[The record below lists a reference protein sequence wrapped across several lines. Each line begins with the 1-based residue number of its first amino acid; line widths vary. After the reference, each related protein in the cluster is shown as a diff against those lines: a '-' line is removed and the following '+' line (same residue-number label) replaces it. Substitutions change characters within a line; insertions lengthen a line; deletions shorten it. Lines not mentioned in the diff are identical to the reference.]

1 MSLTCLK
8 ELGLEGV
15 SQVFS
20 NLEPAVLVE
29 HALRRNE
36 GVLADTGAFVVRT
49 GAFTGRSPKD
59 KYIVQES
66 ATQDQIWWGAV
77 NHPLSEAGFESL
89 YKRVQGYLVGREV
102 YLQDLYGGADA
113 RYRLPVRVIT
123 QYAWHSLF
131 AHQLFVRPD
140 IFGEALQ
147 TVESVYKEGFT
158 IVDVPGC
165 KAVPEEDGTASETF
179 VAVHLT
185 KRLIL
190 IGGTEYAGEIKK
202 SIFTILNYLL
212 PQSDFFPMHC
222 SANVGR
228 EREDTALFF
237 GLSGTGK
244 TSLSAD
250 PIRDLIGDDEHGWG
264 DDGVYNFEG
273 GCYAKCIR
281 LSEAKEPEI
290 WHALRFGTVLE
301 NVVLDAE
308 TRSADFA
315 DETLTENT
323 RAAYPIT
330 YIPHAKLP
338 GVGGHPNH
346 VLFLTADAFGVL
358 PPISRLSLAQARFHF
373 ISGYTAKLAGT
384 ERGLGKEP
392 QATFSACFGMP
403 FLPLHPTRYAELLG
417 QKLVQHAATV
427 WLINTGWSGGAYGVG
442 ERIDIR
448 YTRAMIDAAIEGK
461 LDDAEFEEEPFFG
474 LQIPKAIEG
483 VPSEILNPRNTWA
496 DKEAYDAQAFHLAKL
511 FVENFQKY
519 RDSANPEVIAV
530 ATNMVR

>member
-1 MSLTCLK
+1 MPFEFLK
-8 ELGLEGV
+8 GLGLEGV
-15 SQVFS
+15 RKVHH

-49 GAFTGRSPKD
+49 GKFTGRSPKD
-59 KYIVQES
+59 KYIVREP
-66 ATQDQIWWGAV
+66 ATQAQIWWGSV
-77 NHPLSEAGFESL
+77 NQPLSEESFDRL
-89 YKRVQGYLVGREV
+89 FARVQAFLKGREV
-102 YLQDLYGGADA
+102 YVQELFGGADV
-113 RYRLPVRVIT
+113 RYRLPVRVVT

-131 AHQLFVRPD
+131 AHQLFVRPNM
-140 IFGEALQ
+140 FGEEAQ
-147 TVESVYKEGFT
+147 RVPSRYTEGFT
-158 IVDVPGC
+158 VIGVPGC
-165 KAVPEEDGTASETF
+165 LAVPAEDGTQTETF
-179 VAVHLT
+179 IAVHLT
-185 KRLIL
+185 RRLIL

-212 PQSDFFPMHC
+212 PQSNFFPMHC

-228 EREDTALFF
+228 EHGDTALFF

-264 DDGVYNFEG
+264 EDGVYNFEG

-281 LSEAKEPEI
+281 LSEEKEPEI
-290 WHALRFGTVLE
+290 WRALRFGTVLE
-301 NVVLDAE
+301 NVVLDPA
-308 TRSADFA
+308 TRTADFA
-315 DETLTENT
+315 NDSLTENS
-323 RAAYPIT
+323 RAAYPIP
-330 YIPHAKLP
+330 YIPNALIP

-417 QKLVQHAATV
+417 KKLTQHNSTV
-427 WLINTGWSGGAYGVG
+427 WLVNTGWSGGAYAVG
-442 ERIDIR
+442 SRIEIQ
-448 YTRAMIDAAIEGK
+448 YTRAMVDAAIEGK
-461 LDDAEFEEEPFFG
+461 LDNAEFVEEPFFG
-474 LQIPKAIEG
+474 LQIPVEVPG
-483 VPSEILNPRNTWA
+483 VPSAILNPRNTWA
-496 DKEAYDAQAFHLAKL
+496 DPVAYDTQARHLARL
-511 FVENFQKY
+511 FVENFNKY
-519 RDSANPEVIAV
+519 AEGASPEVLAV
-530 ATNMVR
+530 VPRV